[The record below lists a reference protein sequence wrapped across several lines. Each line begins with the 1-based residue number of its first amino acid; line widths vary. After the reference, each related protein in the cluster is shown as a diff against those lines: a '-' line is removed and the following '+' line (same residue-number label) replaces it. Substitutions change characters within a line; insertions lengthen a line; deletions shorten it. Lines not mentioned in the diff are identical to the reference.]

1 MSLGFQP
8 DIVII
13 KADNAA
19 TEGIIRTSTM
29 ATGSRPIWNGSV
41 LLANNITSLDAN
53 GFTVGSDI
61 RVNGLNVCGG
71 GGAPCE
77 YYWTAFKADA
87 NIVVDTYSGDGVA
100 TQAIMGVGFAV
111 DYVMIY
117 GDGNKWPRNRTS
129 FPSTTALG
137 AGANFRI
144 RNAGE
149 NSTSIPSLDAN
160 GFTVGNGN
168 GDQEDANSSGVTYHY
183 IAFNESGGQIKV
195 GSYSGDGANPRDV
208 NGVGFQPAYVLVQS
222 LDDGDQAY
230 QKSDQMPAAQSLDFL
245 ENLIVNRI
253 VGLIPDG
260 FQVSSDA
267 RVNSSGEDYTYIAFA
282 SGGGASNLTAG
293 HYRCWNDD
301 GLEGSGAQPIQATA
315 ITDDTTTSTTDVA
328 LAGMSI
334 TPGAGDY
341 IAWFSGSVENSS
353 GTDDQLPWCTTRDLG
368 PQLSCTHGSRFPMSI
383 FKRTQRKYVKKAYRV
398 RNWREYEAG
407 LRNRGSLT
415 VWSSLT
421 AGKLVNWD
429 APRPRRRKPGRQRKY
444 SNHAIETAVT
454 LGMVFH
460 LSSRQSEGLLRSLF
474 ALMKLDNDVPD
485 HTTISRRKAKL
496 GKVPF
501 YQDKQKTPLHILID
515 SSGLA
520 VHAGQLR
527 RAPKSRDY
535 RKLHLCVDEQT
546 GEVVAGE
553 LTSKRARDSSRVA
566 SLVGQIDSPISS
578 ARADTAYDASGV
590 YEAIEN
596 HSAHRSPRVLIPPRK
611 GAQLASGPA
620 SSRQRN
626 RNIAAQARL
635 GKRKWHT
642 ESGYS
647 KRSKVET
654 TFHRYKAIVGS
665 AMRARGLA
673 AQRVEA
679 RIGCKILNTMTA
691 LGMPDSEM
699 IG

>member
-1 MSLGFQP
+1 
-8 DIVII
+8 
-13 KADNAA
+13 
-19 TEGIIRTSTM
+19 
-29 ATGSRPIWNGSV
+29 
-41 LLANNITSLDAN
+41 
-53 GFTVGSDI
+53 
-61 RVNGLNVCGG
+61 
-71 GGAPCE
+71 
-77 YYWTAFKADA
+77 
-87 NIVVDTYSGDGVA
+87 
-100 TQAIMGVGFAV
+100 
-111 DYVMIY
+111 
-117 GDGNKWPRNRTS
+117 
-129 FPSTTALG
+129 
-137 AGANFRI
+137 
-144 RNAGE
+144 
-149 NSTSIPSLDAN
+149 
-160 GFTVGNGN
+160 
-168 GDQEDANSSGVTYHY
+168 
-183 IAFNESGGQIKV
+183 
-195 GSYSGDGANPRDV
+195 
-208 NGVGFQPAYVLVQS
+208 
-222 LDDGDQAY
+222 
-230 QKSDQMPAAQSLDFL
+230 
-245 ENLIVNRI
+245 
-253 VGLIPDG
+253 
-260 FQVSSDA
+260 
-267 RVNSSGEDYTYIAFA
+267 
-282 SGGGASNLTAG
+282 
-293 HYRCWNDD
+293 
-301 GLEGSGAQPIQATA
+301 
-315 ITDDTTTSTTDVA
+315 
-328 LAGMSI
+328 
-334 TPGAGDY
+334 
-341 IAWFSGSVENSS
+341 
-353 GTDDQLPWCTTRDLG
+353 
-368 PQLSCTHGSRFPMSI
+368 MSI
-383 FKRTQRKYVKKAYRV
+383 FERTQRKYVKKAYRV

-415 VWSSLT
+415 VWISLT
-421 AGKLVNWD
+421 ADKLVNWT
-429 APRPRRRKPGRQRKY
+429 RPGRGGGNR
-444 SNHAIETAVT
+444 AVNAST
-454 LGMVFH
+454 RTTPSRRLSPWAWCFICH
-460 LSSRQSEGLLRSLF
+460 LRQSEGLLRSLF

-485 HTTISRRKAKL
+485 HTTISRRKPKL

-515 SSGLA
+515 SSDLA

-553 LTSKRARDSSRVA
+553 LTSKRALDSSRVA

-611 GAQLASGPA
+611 GALLASGPA

>member
-1 MSLGFQP
+1 
-8 DIVII
+8 
-13 KADNAA
+13 
-19 TEGIIRTSTM
+19 
-29 ATGSRPIWNGSV
+29 
-41 LLANNITSLDAN
+41 
-53 GFTVGSDI
+53 
-61 RVNGLNVCGG
+61 
-71 GGAPCE
+71 
-77 YYWTAFKADA
+77 
-87 NIVVDTYSGDGVA
+87 
-100 TQAIMGVGFAV
+100 
-111 DYVMIY
+111 
-117 GDGNKWPRNRTS
+117 
-129 FPSTTALG
+129 
-137 AGANFRI
+137 
-144 RNAGE
+144 
-149 NSTSIPSLDAN
+149 
-160 GFTVGNGN
+160 
-168 GDQEDANSSGVTYHY
+168 
-183 IAFNESGGQIKV
+183 
-195 GSYSGDGANPRDV
+195 
-208 NGVGFQPAYVLVQS
+208 
-222 LDDGDQAY
+222 
-230 QKSDQMPAAQSLDFL
+230 
-245 ENLIVNRI
+245 
-253 VGLIPDG
+253 
-260 FQVSSDA
+260 
-267 RVNSSGEDYTYIAFA
+267 
-282 SGGGASNLTAG
+282 
-293 HYRCWNDD
+293 
-301 GLEGSGAQPIQATA
+301 
-315 ITDDTTTSTTDVA
+315 
-328 LAGMSI
+328 
-334 TPGAGDY
+334 
-341 IAWFSGSVENSS
+341 
-353 GTDDQLPWCTTRDLG
+353 
-368 PQLSCTHGSRFPMSI
+368 MSI

-398 RNWREYEAG
+398 RNWREYEVG

-415 VWSSLT
+415 VWISLT

-454 LGMVFH
+454 PGMVFH

-485 HTTISRRKAKL
+485 HTTLSRRKPKL

-501 YQDKQKTPLHILID
+501 YQVKQKTPLHILID

-527 RAPKSRDY
+527 RAQKSRDY
-535 RKLHLCVDEQT
+535 RKLHLCVDEQS

-566 SLVGQIDSPISS
+566 SLVGQSDSPISS
-578 ARADTAYDASGV
+578 VRADTAYDAGGV

-611 GAQLASGPA
+611 GALLASGPA

>member
-1 MSLGFQP
+1 MSVKAPVHETKLLIAEQSVPGDPSEFDEKEAGRRGLPDFIIHDGASWCLFFESKVQAALTQDQLARHERTLRRRGFV
-8 DIVII
+8 DVRRAVLT
-13 KADNAA
+13 KANVNA
-19 TEGIIRTSTM
+19 EGAI
-29 ATGSRPIWNGSV
+29 
-41 LLANNITSLDAN
+41 
-53 GFTVGSDI
+53 
-61 RVNGLNVCGG
+61 GLT
-71 GGAPCE
+71 
-77 YYWTAFKADA
+77 W
-87 NIVVDTYSGDGVA
+87 SGLC
-100 TQAIMGVGFAV
+100 
-111 DYVMIY
+111 
-117 GDGNKWPRNRTS
+117 
-129 FPSTTALG
+129 LG
-137 AGANFRI
+137 AQLAISVHNC
-144 RNAGE
+144 
-149 NSTSIPSLDAN
+149 P
-160 GFTVGNGN
+160 
-168 GDQEDANSSGVTYHY
+168 
-183 IAFNESGGQIKV
+183 
-195 GSYSGDGANPRDV
+195 
-208 NGVGFQPAYVLVQS
+208 VL
-222 LDDGDQAY
+222 A
-230 QKSDQMPAAQSLDFL
+230 
-245 ENLIVNRI
+245 
-253 VGLIPDG
+253 
-260 FQVSSDA
+260 
-267 RVNSSGEDYTYIAFA
+267 
-282 SGGGASNLTAG
+282 
-293 HYRCWNDD
+293 
-301 GLEGSGAQPIQATA
+301 
-315 ITDDTTTSTTDVA
+315 DTRS
-328 LAGMSI
+328 
-334 TPGAGDY
+334 
-341 IAWFSGSVENSS
+341 
-353 GTDDQLPWCTTRDLG
+353 
-368 PQLSCTHGSRFPMSI
+368 PMSI

-415 VWSSLT
+415 VWISLT

-485 HTTISRRKAKL
+485 HTTISRRKPKL

-501 YQDKQKTPLHILID
+501 YQDKHKTPLHILID

-527 RAPKSRDY
+527 RAPNSRDY
-535 RKLHLCVDEQT
+535 RKLHLCVDEQS